1 MIKVYGRTTS
11 INVQK
16 VMWCCA
22 EVDLEVERIDV
33 GGEFGGTRDPAFV
46 AKNPNATVP
55 VLQDGGPTVWES
67 NSIVH
72 YLAEAYGRAPF
83 FPADARRRA
92 LASQWMDWSLGVLNP
107 VMRPVYV
114 GMVQSPEQQ
123 RERVPLRRPFEIHPA
138 AVKGAFRIANE
149 LWGRLDAHLADRRYV
164 TGADFVFGDLAPG
177 AWYHRWTKVPG
188 DKPPHPNLAAW
199 YARLR
204 ERPGYLRNVVEGPL

>member
-138 AVKGAFRIANE
+138 A
-149 LWGRLDAHLADRRYV
+149 
-164 TGADFVFGDLAPG
+164 
-177 AWYHRWTKVPG
+177 
-188 DKPPHPNLAAW
+188 
-199 YARLR
+199 
-204 ERPGYLRNVVEGPL
+204 